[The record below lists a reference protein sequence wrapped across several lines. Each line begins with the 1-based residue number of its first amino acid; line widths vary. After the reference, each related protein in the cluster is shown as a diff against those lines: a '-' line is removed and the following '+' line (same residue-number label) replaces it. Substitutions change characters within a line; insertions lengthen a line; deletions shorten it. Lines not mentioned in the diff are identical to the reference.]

1 LSKALVEGLFPGF
14 AADPHI
20 GGVELPGVADRC
32 IDNRVLTAA
41 IRLAMRP
48 LDDRLNLRG
57 RDRKREHADASIST
71 RGIGASSVPMATTA
85 DRGDKGNGLYGP
97 VA

>member
-41 IRLAMRP
+41 IRRAMRP
-48 LDDRLNLRG
+48 LDDCLNLRG
-57 RDRKREHADASIST
+57 RDRKREHADAVDFDA
-71 RGIGASSVPMATTA
+71 R
-85 DRGDKGNGLYGP
+85 DRCVQRAYGNYR
-97 VA
+97 